1 MAAIKYIKRT
11 VALDGSNISEA
22 LPASFFNSES
32 SAHTFI
38 IAGERD
44 KAAVAFT
51 GSVSATFLN
60 ANDAVVPLTGSI
72 VDGAAVVTLSNP
84 CYALSGRFTLTIDVN
99 GATVYECQ
107 SRIKRR
113 SSGTAYDPNDE
124 ISVAALSAE
133 IAEMRT
139 ATAAANTATAN
150 ANAAYNRLINYAPS
164 VQGTTLILPT

>member
-11 VALDGSNISEA
+11 LALDGNSISEQ
-22 LPASFFNSES
+22 LPASFFNGENT
-32 SAHTFI
+32 AHTFI
-38 IAGERD
+38 IAAMRGGESI
-44 KAAVAFT
+44 ALSGA
-51 GSVSATFLN
+51 VSATFLN
-60 ANDAVVPLTGSI
+60 ANDAVVTITGSI
-72 VDGAAVVTLSNP
+72 VDGAAVVTLSNN

-113 SSGTAYDPNDE
+113 SSSTAYDPNDE

-139 ATAAANTATAN
+139 ATAN

-164 VQGTTLILPT
+164 VQDTTLILPT